1 MDKPAGPTSHD
12 IVDRVRRLV
21 GFRRIGHTG
30 TLDPCASGLLLVC
43 AGPATRLAEYF
54 SDLDK
59 SYLATARLGT
69 TTETDDIEGRVT
81 GEDDR
86 WRTLEA
92 DDVEE
97 ALRALEGRAL
107 QRPPAY
113 SAKKVGG
120 QIAHRLARRGEIME
134 LEPVRV
140 TVYEAELIAF
150 EPPLAR
156 FRVVCSKGTYIRALA
171 RDLGAKLGTGAHLAE
186 LRRTRIGSFSV
197 SDAVPGELP
206 EAAVDAAW
214 IPPGRA
220 LDHLPK
226 IELDAEEV
234 LRIRHG
240 GRVPTSGD
248 LPGGPIVLLRQ
259 GELIAVAEGN
269 DGVLHPRK
277 VFG

>member
-1 MDKPAGPTSHD
+1 MDKPPGPTSHD
-12 IVDRVRRLV
+12 VVGRVRRLV
-21 GFRRIGHTG
+21 GFRRVGHTG

-43 AGPATRLAEYF
+43 AGPATRLAEYL
-54 SDLDK
+54 SGLDK

-69 TTETDDIEGRVT
+69 TTETDDMEGRVT
-81 GEDDR
+81 AEDDH
-86 WRTLEA
+86 WRTLGVDEV
-92 DDVEE
+92 DRT
-97 ALRALEGRAL
+97 LRSLEGRAL

-120 QIAHRLARRGEIME
+120 QIAHRLARRGEAVE
-134 LEPVRV
+134 LEPVPV
-140 TVYEAELIAF
+140 TVHEVELIAF

-186 LRRTRIGSFSV
+186 LRRTQIGSFSV

-206 EAAVDAAW
+206 EDVVEAAW

-240 GRVPTSGD
+240 GRVPTSLD

-269 DGVLHPRK
+269 EGMLHPRK